1 MANTVTI
8 SGKPFELESL
18 NETAQKMVGNI
29 QAADQRLEQL
39 RVDMALI
46 QIARDVS
53 AKALVDNLPPGSL
66 SGAAALAPST
76 PVH

>member
-29 QAADQRLEQL
+29 QAADLRLEQL
-39 RVDMALI
+39 RADMALI

-66 SGAAALAPST
+66 SGTAALAPST